1 MFKQI
6 APIRDDFEI
15 EFPWEG
21 NCEIKPW
28 SYQVS
33 AVIPVI
39 DTVDQIKTCV
49 ELLQLQTIQPYIVI
63 VDTGSTDENY
73 KQIESLRSKDIEV
86 HSIKMNGT
94 LHPSDFPAVA
104 MDLGFSLCR
113 SNFLFATHSDCF
125 VRRINLIED
134 MLDLCINKSP
144 VVGYEI
150 TKRMHKDWKGMVSHT
165 CSMYHMPTMDRIGFG
180 WSLRRLAN
188 HFNIKD
194 HKPDPT
200 RPNWPDTELL
210 GNYILR
216 QNNIKPELIG
226 TEENFMRTLDNNI
239 DHFRSY
245 TSGRLYSQEYYNI
258 SHKWYLDAKEQAYE
272 RIKRWKDIWEQK
284 QNSSKLEV

>member
-1 MFKQI
+1 MKPQI
-6 APIRDDFEI
+6 APIRNENTL
-15 EFPWEG
+15 EAPWEG
-21 NCEIKPW
+21 LCEIKPW
-28 SYQVS
+28 SYQVT
-33 AVIPVI
+33 AVVPVI
-39 DTVDQIKTCV
+39 DTVDQLKICI

-63 VDTGSTDENY
+63 VDTGSTDDNY
-73 KQIESLRSKDIEV
+73 KEIENLRSDDIEV
-86 HSIKMNGT
+86 HSIRMNGT
-94 LHPSDFPAVA
+94 LHPSDFPAIA

-113 SNFLFATHSDCF
+113 SPFLFATHSDCF
-125 VRRINLIED
+125 VRRIDLIEY
-134 MLDLCINKSP
+134 MLGLCIQKSP

-165 CSMYHMPTMDRIGFG
+165 CSIYHMATMDKIGFG

-188 HFNIKD
+188 FFNIKD

-239 DHFRSY
+239 DHFRSF
-245 TSGRLYSQEYYNI
+245 TSGRLYSREYYNI
-258 SHKWYLDAKEQAYE
+258 SHEWYTHAKKQALE
-272 RIKRWKDIWEQK
+272 RIENWRNVWKEK
-284 QNSSKLEV
+284 QQSKNLGD

>member
-1 MFKQI
+1 MTLEI
-6 APIRDDFEI
+6 APIRNDHNHES
-15 EFPWEG
+15 PWEG
-21 NCEIKPW
+21 NCAIKPW
-28 SYQVS
+28 AYQVT

-39 DTVDQIKTCV
+39 DTVEQIKICI

-63 VDTGSTDENY
+63 IDTGSSHENL
-73 KQIESLRSKDIEV
+73 KEIELLRKEDIEV
-86 HSIKMNGT
+86 HSIRLNGVM
-94 LHPSDFPAVA
+94 HPSDFPAIA

-134 MLDLCINKSP
+134 MIDICSTKSP

-165 CSMYHMPTMDRIGFG
+165 CSMYHMPTMDKIGFG

-226 TEENFMRTLDNNI
+226 TEENFMRTLDDNI

-258 SHKWYLDAKEQAYE
+258 SHKWYLDAKTKAYE
-272 RIKRWKDIWEQK
+272 RIEQWKDMWKEK
-284 QNSSKLEV
+284 QNLKN